1 MVEYLNTNETV
12 LNMFA
17 GINLLISM
25 GVFLLAAVVV
35 SSIMISD
42 VNEQTYQFAMMRA
55 LGFTKQDLIVFIVL

>member
-1 MVEYLNTNETV
+1 MVQYLNDNETI
-12 LNMFA
+12 LNMFE
-17 GINLLISM
+17 GFNLEISM

-55 LGFTKQDLIVFIVL
+55 LGFTKQDLIIFIVL